1 MNQTRPSEATGLLPP
16 SSKEYV
22 PPSFSFFYEATNWIV
37 RFVNWMGFGIPFLST
52 ALNHFYQN
60 KAAKA
65 GTNRP
70 YALTCKADYTS
81 YDSLTDYSFYGRHLP
96 PADKSYTER

>member
-1 MNQTRPSEATGLLPP
+1 MKQPGLLPP

-22 PPSFSFFYEATNWIV
+22 PPSFGFFFEATNLTV
-37 RFVNWMGFGIPFLST
+37 RLVNWVGFRIPFI
-52 ALNHFYQN
+52 APMLNEFYQ
-60 KAAKA
+60 KAAANA
-65 GTNRP
+65 GENRP
-70 YALTCKADYTS
+70 YALSCKTDYTS